1 MTTSD
6 LPPRARG
13 RSARFLVPLLASLAL
28 VAPPSPVHAGE
39 PSKEDVAN
47 AKSLAKEGRE
57 LRDKGKFKEA
67 LVKFEAAYAYVP
79 TPLTGRDLAQELER
93 DGKLVEARTVWA
105 DVSKMAAK
113 PGDTK
118 EHADARAL
126 AGSKVTELDKRIPTV
141 ILEVTDGGA
150 NPPKVTLDDKDVPAA
165 TLGTSRLVNPGS
177 HTFTASAGGPEAVT
191 TTFTVKEGEKDR
203 KVSLS
208 VKKTAGAKAPGK
220 EPTVDPGKNPQ
231 DPGKEPVKE
240 SPKDPVN
247 NNPPP
252 PPPMGPRVP
261 SEGGAVAGG
270 LLAVFGSLGIMTGG
284 ALLGLG
290 FYQGD
295 NDGKSTLRWVGGGV
309 LVGSAAMLTVGVVLL
324 ASNSPTASARLPTTT
339 VHLGLSPNGFLLA
352 GRF

>member
-6 LPPRARG
+6 PTSG
-13 RSARFLVPLLASLAL
+13 RRNARFVLPLLASLAL
-28 VAPPSPVHAGE
+28 VAPAPAHAGE

-141 ILEVTDGGA
+141 ILEVTDGGP

-177 HTFTASAGGPEAVT
+177 HTLTASAGGPEAVT

-203 KVSLS
+203 KISLS
-208 VKKTAGAKAPGK
+208 VKKTAGAKEPGKDPTVDPGQGPQAPGK
-220 EPTVDPGKNPQ
+220 EPT
-231 DPGKEPVKE
+231 KEP
-240 SPKDPVN
+240 PKDPIKDN
-247 NNPPP
+247 PPPP

-261 SEGGAVAGG
+261 SEGGAIAGG
-270 LLAVFGSLGIMTGG
+270 LLAVFGSLGIVTGG

-295 NDGKSTLRWVGGGV
+295 NDGKSTLRWTGGGV
-309 LVGSAAMLTVGVVLL
+309 LVGSVAMLTVGVVLL
-324 ASNSPTASARLPTTT
+324 ASNSPPASAKLPTTT

>member
-1 MTTSD
+1 MAV
-6 LPPRARG
+6 PRA
-13 RSARFLVPLLASLAL
+13 
-28 VAPPSPVHAGE
+28 HAGE

-93 DGKLVEARTVWA
+93 DGKLVEARTVWSE
-105 DVSKMAAK
+105 VSKMPAK

-126 AGSKVTELDKRIPTV
+126 AGTKVTELDKRIPTV
-141 ILEVTDGGA
+141 ILEVTDAGA
-150 NPPKVTLDDKDVPAA
+150 SPPKVTLDGKDVPAA
-165 TLGTSRLVNPGS
+165 TLGTSRLINPGS
-177 HTFTASAGGPEAVT
+177 HTLTASAGGPEAVT
-191 TTFTVKEGEKDR
+191 TTFTVKEAEKDR

-208 VKKTAGAKAPGK
+208 VKKTAGAKEPGK
-220 EPTVDPGKNPQ
+220 EPTVDPSKGPAQ
-231 DPGKEPVKE
+231 TPAAGEPSKEPVKE
-240 SPKDPVN
+240 TSKEPVKDNP
-247 NNPPP
+247 PPP

-270 LLAVFGSLGIMTGG
+270 LLAVFGSLGIITGG
-284 ALLGLG
+284 AVLGLG

-309 LVGSAAMLTVGVVLL
+309 LVGSVAMLTVGVVLL
-324 ASNSPTASARLPTTT
+324 ASNSPPASAKLPTTTT
-339 VHLGLSPNGFLLA
+339 VHLGLSPTGFVLA